1 MMETFGNI
9 LVIISGIAWTI
20 VYIELIRKGF
30 KDKACGMPLFALTL
44 NFAWEVLYALDGLF
58 ISKSFILPQTIA
70 NVVWAFFDIFILV
83 TWFMYGKKYM
93 SKNAK
98 KYFIYYTI
106 LALIVGFVMQ
116 IAFYVSC
123 NTKEIASIY
132 SAYAQNVAMS
142 IMFVI
147 TLFRRGNTKG
157 VSLTAGISKCI
168 GTLTPTI
175 YGAIFALKLGLN
187 NYIILTGVLCFVFD
201 LIYIYFFTRFKKQEE
216 ALSDES
222 CNLY

>member
-1 MMETFGNI
+1 MMEIFGNI
-9 LVIISGIAWTI
+9 LVIISGITWTI

-58 ISKSFILPQTIA
+58 FSKSFILPQTIA
-70 NVVWAFFDIFILV
+70 NAVWAFFDIFILV
-83 TWFMYGKKYM
+83 TWFRYGKKYM
-93 SKNAK
+93 SENSK
-98 KYFIYYTI
+98 KYFISYTI

-147 TLFRRGNTKG
+147 MLFRRGNTKG
-157 VSLTAGISKCI
+157 ESLTAAICKCI

-175 YGAIFALKLGLN
+175 YGAIFAIELGLN
-187 NYIILTGVLCFVFD
+187 NYVILTGILCFVFD
-201 LIYIYFFTRFKKQEE
+201 LIYIYFLARFKKQEE
-216 ALSDES
+216 ALVDES
-222 CNLY
+222 CHLY

>member
-1 MMETFGNI
+1 MMEIFGNI

-58 ISKSFILPQTIA
+58 ISKSFILAQTIA

-98 KYFIYYTI
+98 KYFISYTI

-157 VSLTAGISKCI
+157 VSLIAAISKCI

-187 NYIILTGVLCFVFD
+187 NYIILTGILCLVFD
-201 LIYIYFFTRFKKQEE
+201 LIYIYFLTRFKKQEE

>member
-1 MMETFGNI
+1 MEIFGNI

-44 NFAWEVLYALDGLF
+44 NFAWEVIYALDGLF

-98 KYFIYYTI
+98 KYFISYTI

-157 VSLTAGISKCI
+157 VSLIAAISKCI

-187 NYIILTGVLCFVFD
+187 NYIILTGILCFVFD
-201 LIYIYFFTRFKKQEE
+201 LIYIYFLTRFKKQEE
-216 ALSDES
+216 ALEDES

>member
-1 MMETFGNI
+1 MEIFGNI

-58 ISKSFILPQTIA
+58 ISKSFILAQTIA

-98 KYFIYYTI
+98 KYFISYTI

-157 VSLTAGISKCI
+157 VSLIAAISKCI

-187 NYIILTGVLCFVFD
+187 NYIILTGILCFVFD
-201 LIYIYFFTRFKKQEE
+201 LIYIYFLTRFKKQEE
-216 ALSDES
+216 ALEYES
-222 CNLY
+222 CNVY

>member
-58 ISKSFILPQTIA
+58 ISKSFILAQTIA

-83 TWFMYGKKYM
+83 TWFKYGKKYM
-93 SKNAK
+93 SENAK
-98 KYFIYYTI
+98 KYFISYTI

-157 VSLTAGISKCI
+157 VSLIAAISKCI

-187 NYIILTGVLCFVFD
+187 NYIILTGILCFVFD
-201 LIYIYFFTRFKKQEE
+201 LIYIYFLTRFEKQEE
-216 ALSDES
+216 ALEDES

>member
-1 MMETFGNI
+1 MEIFGNI

-58 ISKSFILPQTIA
+58 ISKSFILAQTIA

-83 TWFMYGKKYM
+83 TWFLYGKKYM

-98 KYFIYYTI
+98 KYFISYTI

-157 VSLTAGISKCI
+157 VSLIAAISKCI

-187 NYIILTGVLCFVFD
+187 NYIILTGILCFVFD
-201 LIYIYFFTRFKKQEE
+201 LIYIYFLTRFKKQKE
-216 ALSDES
+216 ALEYES

>member
-1 MMETFGNI
+1 MMEIFGNI
-9 LVIISGIAWTI
+9 LVIISGITWTI

-44 NFAWEVLYALDGLF
+44 NFAWEVIYALDGLF
-58 ISKSFILPQTIA
+58 ISKSFILAQTIA

-83 TWFMYGKKYM
+83 TWFKYGKKYM
-93 SKNAK
+93 SENAK
-98 KYFIYYTI
+98 KYFISYTI

-157 VSLTAGISKCI
+157 VSLIAAISKCI

-187 NYIILTGVLCFVFD
+187 NYIILTGILCFVFD
-201 LIYIYFFTRFKKQEE
+201 LIYIYFFTRFKKEEE
-216 ALSDES
+216 ALEYES

>member
-1 MMETFGNI
+1 MMEIFGNI
-9 LVIISGIAWTI
+9 LVIISGITWTI

-44 NFAWEVLYALDGLF
+44 NFAWEVIYALDGLF
-58 ISKSFILPQTIA
+58 FSKSFILPQTIA

-83 TWFMYGKKYM
+83 TWFKYGKKYM
-93 SKNAK
+93 SENAK
-98 KYFIYYTI
+98 KYFISYTI

-157 VSLTAGISKCI
+157 VSLIAAISKCI

-187 NYIILTGVLCFVFD
+187 NYIILTGILCFVFD
-201 LIYIYFFTRFKKQEE
+201 LIYIYFLTRLKKQEE